1 MIKYCVH
8 IALLIFLALPH
19 EGVSQKKA
27 ALVGFSINKKIDTE
41 GLGKGAQA
49 NAKLL
54 SSLTNLVDDPEFR
67 LDPILKDFKTR
78 FFNEFAPQFPFEVLS
93 EDKVINNAA
102 YKSYIPASEKGK
114 LEWKKER
121 ATLEK
126 RLDTATMAGK
136 ALTKARIQE
145 NDKKYSSSYL
155 SIDGYKTLRMSRFLK
170 TVSPDLDQ
178 MLQIFEEEADGIMD
192 VELHYSFAPIGVGV
206 IVAARV
212 KCWISMRLWNTQGK
226 QKRVF
231 HILEEGS
238 SKDVIPAP
246 GGIPIVK
253 TEKLLKLCKQASD
266 KLLEDLSKK
275 GKMKKIIKKAAKKF

>member
-27 ALVGFSINKKIDTE
+27 ALVSFSINKKIDTE

-102 YKSYIPASEKGK
+102 YKSYISEWEKG
-114 LEWKKER
+114 R
-121 ATLEK
+121 VALEK
-126 RLDTATMAGK
+126 RLDTATMAGR
-136 ALTKARIQE
+136 ALTAGAVQE
-145 NDKKYSSSYL
+145 NDKKLSSYL
-155 SIDGYKTLRMSRFLK
+155 SIDGYKTLRMGRFLK